1 MVGLKWSGVEWSGV
15 ERSGVWSGEEG
26 GGVEWKWRG
35 KEWSGGPKVLG
46 KAVSDSPRDGAQGYG
61 VAGRVPTGVVK
72 FLPTQASV
80 DQIWRGV

>member
-1 MVGLKWSGVEWSGV
+1 MEWSGV
-15 ERSGVWSGEEG
+15 EFGVARREAEWNGSGRK
-26 GGVEWKWRG
+26 GVEW
-35 KEWSGGPKVLG
+35 GPKVLG